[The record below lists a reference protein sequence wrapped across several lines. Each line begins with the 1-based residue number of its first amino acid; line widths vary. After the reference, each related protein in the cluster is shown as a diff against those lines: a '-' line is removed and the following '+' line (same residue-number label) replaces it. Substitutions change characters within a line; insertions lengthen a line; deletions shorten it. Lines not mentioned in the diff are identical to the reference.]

1 MKKSTNYPIS
11 LLMPTGLSLDCS
23 EESGMVEPIREPE
36 SNSASEEA
44 AAKSEKKM
52 IVKRS
57 LVIFLCTML
66 IGILIGFA
74 VTSIIMTVNGS
85 KEQDF
90 NASYMTITLNRG
102 FEKKSSAGV
111 VAAFISGDV
120 SIFVNRINPSDTSK
134 TMSETE
140 YAEMLI
146 EHNQFTETEVEEDDG
161 LCYFIAKQSDGAA
174 QMLHY
179 TYVYKTE
186 DDFWLVEFAIKEGA
200 SSKKIDNISK
210 WAHSVKFE

>member
-74 VTSIIMTVNGS
+74 VTSIIMTVNSS

-111 VAAFISGDV
+111 VAAFISRDV

-161 LCYFIAKQSDGAA
+161 LFRFIVSQTHGTTKA
-174 QMLHY
+174 LHY
-179 TYVYKTE
+179 TYVYKTA
-186 DDFWLVEFAIKEGA
+186 DDFWLIEFVVLENKAAKQE
-200 SSKKIDNISK
+200 KNISS
-210 WAHSVKFE
+210 WAHSVKFD